1 MKSNPSIEPPRPGT
15 KRVAILQSS
24 YIPWKGYFDI
34 INLVDEFILYD
45 DRQYTRRDWRNR
57 NLIKTA
63 QGLHWLSIPVQ
74 VKGRYHQR
82 IDETLVA
89 DSSWPERHWA
99 SIEQAYARAAHFDD
113 FRDAIG
119 AAYTG
124 THETRLSLVNRRFL
138 EVLAGLLGVRTK
150 FSWSTDYDGV
160 GDRTERLVS
169 LCRAAG
175 AREYLS
181 GPSARA
187 YIDQAQ
193 FDEAGVRLIYM
204 DYSGY
209 SEYPQLHRQDFVH
222 EVSILDLLFNT
233 GADAPRYMKSFA
245 SVPRA

>member
-1 MKSNPSIEPPRPGT
+1 MKSNPSVEPPRPGV

-45 DRQYTRRDWRNR
+45 DRQYTKRDWRNR
-57 NLIKTA
+57 NVIKTA
-63 QGLHWLSIPVQ
+63 NGLQWLSIPVQ
-74 VKGRYHQR
+74 VKGKYHQR

-89 DSSWPERHWA
+89 DDSWSEHHWKR
-99 SIEQAYARAAHFDD
+99 IEQTYGRAAHFRA
-113 FRDAIG
+113 FRDAVA
-119 AAYTG
+119 AAYAG
-124 THETRLSLVNRRFL
+124 PGESRLSLINRRFL
-138 EVLAGLLGVRTK
+138 EVIAGLLGVRTR
-150 FSWSTDYDGV
+150 FSWSTDYDGA
-160 GDRTERLVS
+160 GDRTDRLVS

-181 GPSARA
+181 GPSGRA

-193 FDEAGVRLIYM
+193 FDEAGVGLIYM

-209 SEYPQLHRQDFVH
+209 PEYAQLHGQQFVH

-233 GADAPRYMKSFA
+233 GADAPRYMKSFT
-245 SVPRA
+245 SVVRT